1 MCCSAAL
8 VEGWS
13 SIFRDSVAF
22 PKIDEMDGDEE
33 RAPLDLAP
41 VGLTERKLRD
51 VVVLASRGGALVTQL
66 FEVFLQPAVAFKRC
80 PEDDEEWRERERA
93 ARPGSSTVQGS
104 DARPA
109 LSRDSP

>member
-13 SIFRDSVAF
+13 TIFRDLVAF

-51 VVVLASRGGALVTQL
+51 VGVLASIG
-66 FEVFLQPAVAFKRC
+66 EVR
-80 PEDDEEWRERERA
+80 
-93 ARPGSSTVQGS
+93 
-104 DARPA
+104 
-109 LSRDSP
+109 

>member
-13 SIFRDSVAF
+13 FIFRDSVAF

-33 RAPLDLAP
+33 RAPLE
-41 VGLTERKLRD
+41 LTH
-51 VVVLASRGGALVTQL
+51 L

-80 PEDDEEWRERERA
+80 PEDDEEWRERER
-93 ARPGSSTVQGS
+93 
-104 DARPA
+104 
-109 LSRDSP
+109 DSGGAWF